1 MLTIDEAADIYHAR
15 ATRLLIDAA
24 ADQQAFVDARRIAGR
39 TRQVPEYENARHAAA
54 RAWRAALPQVQGPW
68 LIVGA
73 AIANAA
79 GALVLENVLDR
90 KTFLTLAGPW
100 QQAIGTLVAVGPGAG
115 SAQRS
120 QALAQRVIR

>member
-1 MLTIDEAADIYHAR
+1 
-15 ATRLLIDAA
+15 LLIDAA